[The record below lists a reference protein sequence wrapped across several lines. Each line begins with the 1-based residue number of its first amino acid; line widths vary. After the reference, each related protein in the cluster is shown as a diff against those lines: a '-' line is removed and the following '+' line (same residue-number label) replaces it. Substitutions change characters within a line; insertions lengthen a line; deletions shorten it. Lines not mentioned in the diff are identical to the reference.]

1 MTSIL
6 LKQSKML
13 ERQVDDFLDTISR
26 GALVFRSGIQEYLE
40 GMMEN
45 FEGSIEAI
53 GKLENRADD
62 LRRSVETQLYTH
74 SLIPESRG
82 DVLALLE
89 NIDEI
94 INAEKKT
101 LNQFSVEMPD
111 IPEEYDKEYLMLT
124 DVCVQSVETL
134 ISASRAFFMDFNM
147 VTDRIGL
154 LLHKVYFYEKEADT
168 ISDRLKRRIFR
179 SDLELSRKN
188 HLRYFAL
195 HIETISDLAENVAD
209 RLSISTIKRSF

>member
-101 LNQFSVEMPD
+101 MNQISVEMPD

-147 VTDRIGL
+147 VKDH
-154 LLHKVYFYEKEADT
+154 LHKVYFYEKEADT